1 MKRIL
6 KSKLMNEPQKGYMRV
21 NSKILKDL
29 SSGIYSNPANAIK
42 ELIINSYDADATKVT
57 IRAKPDL
64 DSFTIIDNG
73 IGMNCD
79 DFDTKYAW
87 ISHSEKRKEGEFT
100 KGVGRP
106 LVGRFGI
113 GFISASQ
120 LCDKMTVISSKKGE
134 TKKFKAEIDFSKY
147 KSHNPY
153 DEPQD
158 SYEVSEFDFINLEE
172 DPDEHYTIIILSELS
187 TEFVDILLDKEIE
200 EKLQEMDEKDRKKY
214 ERIQLDDIS
223 FEEIINLI
231 IKKQVVEI
239 EKKIGTYW
247 QFIFDLAN
255 TVPVLYLK
263 NGPLDINNNNQIL
276 ENIVKD
282 IEEYNFTVEF
292 DGITLKK
299 PIILPNNKD
308 IIHEN
313 SDYNVYF
320 INETVKINEKTL
332 KFRGYFYNQKF
343 QIKPVDFQ
351 GVIIRIRNVAIGKAD
366 KNFMD
371 YPWAEK
377 MYMTWTFGEIY
388 VDEGLEDALNI
399 NRNSFA
405 INHPHYMYLRKY
417 VHDLLHDTIFKR
429 SRTRYSEKKHEA
441 RIFKEKTRNQRISN
455 IIGHSSKLRR
465 TSEILGHSNKFQNHE
480 EIKRRH
486 EDTPSSVDETN
497 HHKEHFENVHT
508 DIPLVETENNQHNIE
523 DINIV
528 PELEIVQL
536 SKIGNKL
543 NQYFSSQQNDFSD
556 PVYIVEQ
563 NNAIII
569 NDRHEIFRKLIK
581 KDREILEEILVLYK
595 IAQNYSDGDPKKLE
609 RLFFKNLT
617 EWRR

>member
-6 KSKLMNEPQKGYMRV
+6 KPELMNEPQKGYMRV

-100 KGVGRP
+100 KILGRP

-120 LCDKMTVISSKKGE
+120 LCNKMTVISSKKGE
-134 TKKFKAEIDFSKY
+134 AKKFKAEIDFSQY
-147 KSHNPY
+147 KNHNPY
-153 DEPQD
+153 EEPKD
-158 SYEVSEFDFINLEE
+158 TYEVSQFDFVNLEE
-172 DPDEHYTIIILSELS
+172 DLDEHYTIIILSELS
-187 TEFVDILLDKEIE
+187 PEFVDILLDKDIV
-200 EKLQEMDEKDRKKY
+200 EKLQEMDEKERKKF
-214 ERIQLDDIS
+214 ERIQLGDIS

-231 IKKQVVEI
+231 IEKKIDEI

-247 QFIFDLAN
+247 QFIIDIAN
-255 TVPVLYLK
+255 TVPVSYLLNAPLNINKK
-263 NGPLDINNNNQIL
+263 NPIL
-276 ENIVKD
+276 EGIIKD
-282 IEEYNFTVEF
+282 LERYDFTVEF
-292 DGITLKK
+292 DGLILKK
-299 PIILPNNKD
+299 PVILPNDKS
-308 IIHEN
+308 IMEEHY
-313 SDYNVYF
+313 DYDVYF
-320 INETVKINEKTL
+320 INEDININDKKL
-332 KFRGYFYNQKF
+332 RFRGYFYSQKS

-377 MYMTWTFGEIY
+377 MYMTWTFGEVY

-417 VHDLLHDTIFKR
+417 IHDLLHDKIFKR
-429 SRTRYSEKKHEA
+429 TRKRYEEKKYEA
-441 RIFKEKTRNQRISN
+441 RVSQEKTRKEQISN
-455 IIGHSSKLRR
+455 ILAKSEKL
-465 TSEILGHSNKFQNHE
+465 QNIE
-480 EIKRRH
+480 EIKK
-486 EDTPSSVDETN
+486 TPEINNPLPVDKTTQQKG
-497 HHKEHFENVHT
+497 HLEN
-508 DIPLVETENNQHNIE
+508 ILVETEKPQRNIK
-523 DINIV
+523 DIEKV
-528 PELEIVQL
+528 PDLEIVQV

-543 NQYFSSQQNDFSD
+543 NQYFSPQQNDFSA
-556 PVYIVEQ
+556 PVYISPE

-569 NDRHEIFRKLIK
+569 NDRHEIFKNLGK
-581 KDREILEEILVLYK
+581 KDREVLEEILVLFK
-595 IAQNYSDGDPKKLE
+595 IAEKNSKGDVKKLGE
-609 RLFFKNLT
+609 LFFENLK

>member
-6 KSKLMNEPQKGYMRV
+6 KPELMNEPQQGYMRV

-100 KGVGRP
+100 KGLERP

-120 LCDKMTVISSKKGE
+120 LCNKMTVISSKKGE
-134 TKKFKAEIDFSKY
+134 AKKFKAEIDFSQY
-147 KSHNPY
+147 KNHNPFE
-153 DEPQD
+153 EPKD
-158 SYEVSEFDFINLEE
+158 SYEVSQFDFINLEE

-187 TEFVDILLDKEIE
+187 PEFVDILLDKDIE
-200 EKLQEMDEKDRKKY
+200 EKLQEMDEKERKKF

-231 IKKQVVEI
+231 IEKKIDEI

-247 QFIFDLAN
+247 QFIIDIAN
-255 TVPVLYLK
+255 TVPVSYLPNAPLNINKK
-263 NGPLDINNNNQIL
+263 NSIL
-276 ENIVKD
+276 EGIIKD
-282 IEEYNFTVEF
+282 IDRYDFTLEF
-292 DGITLKK
+292 DGLILKK
-299 PIILPNNKD
+299 PMILPNDKTIVD
-308 IIHEN
+308 EHH
-313 SDYNVYF
+313 DYDVYF
-320 INETVKINEKTL
+320 INEDIIINDKKL
-332 KFRGYFYNQKF
+332 RFRGYFYSQKS

-351 GVIIRIRNVAIGKAD
+351 GIIIRIRNVAIGKAD

-377 MYMTWTFGEIY
+377 MYMTWTFGEVY

-417 VHDLLHDTIFKR
+417 IHNLLHDTIFKR
-429 SRTRYSEKKHEA
+429 TRKRYEEKKSEARVFQERTR
-441 RIFKEKTRNQRISN
+441 KEQISN
-455 IIGHSSKLRR
+455 ILAKSQKL
-465 TSEILGHSNKFQNHE
+465 QNIE
-480 EIKRRH
+480 GIKRIPKFDFPLH
-486 EDTPSSVDETN
+486 VDKTN
-497 HHKEHFENVHT
+497 HDIEHLENIQV
-508 DIPLVETENNQHNIE
+508 DLSLVEKEKPQHNIE
-523 DINIV
+523 DIEKV

-536 SKIGNKL
+536 SKIKTKL

-556 PVYIVEQ
+556 PIYIDTI
-563 NNAIII
+563 NHTIII
-569 NDRHEIFRKLIK
+569 NDHHEIFREHTK
-581 KDREILEEILVLYK
+581 KDREVLEEILVLYK
-595 IAQNYSDGDPKKLE
+595 IAQNDSDGDIKKLE
-609 RLFFKNLT
+609 RSFFKHLK

>member
-6 KSKLMNEPQKGYMRV
+6 KPELMNEPQKGHMRV

-42 ELIINSYDADATKVT
+42 ELIINSYDADSTKVT

-87 ISHSEKRKEGEFT
+87 ISHSDKRKEGEFT
-100 KGVGRP
+100 KDLERP

-120 LCDKMTVISSKKGE
+120 LCNKMTVISSKKGE
-134 TKKFKAEIDFSKY
+134 AKKFKAEIDFSHY
-147 KSHNPY
+147 KNHNPY
-153 DEPQD
+153 EEPKD
-158 SYEVSEFDFINLEE
+158 TYEVSEFDFINLEE
-172 DPDEHYTIIILSELS
+172 NPDDHYTIIILSELS
-187 TEFVDILLDKEIE
+187 PEFVDILLDKDIE
-200 EKLQEMDEKDRKKY
+200 NKLQEMDEKERKKF
-214 ERIQLDDIS
+214 ERIEIGDIS
-223 FEEIINLI
+223 FEDIINLI
-231 IKKQVVEI
+231 IEKQIDEI

-247 QFIFDLAN
+247 QFIFDIAH
-255 TVPVLYLK
+255 TVPVSYLQNAPLNINK
-263 NGPLDINNNNQIL
+263 NNLIL
-276 ENIVKD
+276 EGIIKD
-282 IEEYNFTVEF
+282 IEKYDFTVEF
-292 DGITLKK
+292 DGLILKK
-299 PIILPNNKD
+299 PVILPNDKSIVREHHDYDVYFLNED
-308 IIHEN
+308 II
-313 SDYNVYF
+313 
-320 INETVKINEKTL
+320 INDKRL
-332 KFRGYFYNQKF
+332 KFRGYFYNQKR

-399 NRNSFA
+399 NRNSFT

-417 VHDLLHDTIFKR
+417 VHDLLHDVIFKR
-429 SRTRYSEKKHEA
+429 ARKRYSEKKHEA
-441 RIFKEKTRNQRISN
+441 SIFKEKTRNQRISN
-455 IIGHSSKLRR
+455 IIGHSNKLRR
-465 TSEILGHSNKFQNHE
+465 VSEIVNNSNKILNPKN
-480 EIKRRH
+480 IKRRH
-486 EDTPSSVDETN
+486 EDTTLSVDE
-497 HHKEHFENVHT
+497 NVHA
-508 DIPLVETENNQHNIE
+508 DIPLVETETNPHNIE
-523 DINIV
+523 YIKKV

-536 SKIGNKL
+536 SKIKNKL

-556 PVYIVEQ
+556 PVYIVEE

-569 NDRHEIFRKLIK
+569 NDRHEIFRKLAK
-581 KDREILEEILVLYK
+581 KDREVLEEILVLYK
-595 IAQNYSDGDPKKLE
+595 IAKNHSDNDPKKIE
-609 RLFFKNLT
+609 RLFFRNLK

>member
-6 KSKLMNEPQKGYMRV
+6 KPELMNEPQKGYMRV

-87 ISHSEKRKEGEFT
+87 ISHSDKRKEGEFT

-134 TKKFKAEIDFSKY
+134 TTKFKAEIDFSKY

-153 DEPQD
+153 DEPKD

-187 TEFVDILLDKEIE
+187 TEFVEILLDKEIE
-200 EKLQEMDEKDRKKY
+200 EKLQEMDEKYRKKY

-255 TVPVLYLK
+255 TVPVSYLK

-276 ENIVKD
+276 ENIIKD
-282 IEEYNFTVEF
+282 IKEYNFTVEF

-320 INETVKINEKTL
+320 INETVKINEKIL

-405 INHPHYMYLRKY
+405 INHPHYIYLRKY
-417 VHDLLHDTIFKR
+417 IHDLLHDIIFKR
-429 SRTRYSEKKHEA
+429 SRTRYSEKKHET
-441 RIFKEKTRNQRISN
+441 RVLKEKTRNQRIS
-455 IIGHSSKLRR
+455 K
-465 TSEILGHSNKFQNHE
+465 ILGHSGKLQSLE
-480 EIKRRH
+480 GIKRRNGI
-486 EDTPSSVDETN
+486 DSPLLVDETD
-497 HHKEHFENVHT
+497 HHKEHLENVQG
-508 DIPLVETENNQHNIE
+508 DIPLVETEQIHHNIE
-523 DINIV
+523 DIEKV
-528 PELEIVQL
+528 PDLEIVQL

-556 PVYIVEQ
+556 PIYIDTI
-563 NNAIII
+563 NHTIII
-569 NDRHEIFRKLIK
+569 NDRHEIFRDLAK
-581 KDREILEEILVLYK
+581 KDREVLEEILVLYK
-595 IAQNYSDGDPKKLE
+595 IAQNDSEGDIKKLE
-609 RLFFKNLT
+609 GLFFRHLK

>member
-6 KSKLMNEPQKGYMRV
+6 KPELMNEPQKGYMRV

-100 KGVGRP
+100 KILGRP

-134 TKKFKAEIDFSKY
+134 AKKFKAEIDFSQY
-147 KSHNPY
+147 KNHNPY
-153 DEPQD
+153 EEPKD
-158 SYEVSEFDFINLEE
+158 SYEVSQFDFINLEE
-172 DPDEHYTIIILSELS
+172 DPNEHYTIIILSELS
-187 TEFVDILLDKEIE
+187 PEFVDILLDKDIV
-200 EKLQEMDEKDRKKY
+200 EKLKEMDDKERKKF
-214 ERIQLDDIS
+214 ERIQLGDIS

-231 IKKQVVEI
+231 IEKKIDEI

-247 QFIFDLAN
+247 QFIIDIAN
-255 TVPVLYLK
+255 TVPVSYLPNAPLNINKK
-263 NGPLDINNNNQIL
+263 NPIL
-276 ENIVKD
+276 EGIIKD
-282 IEEYNFTVEF
+282 IDRYDFTVEF
-292 DGITLKK
+292 DGLILKK
-299 PIILPNNKD
+299 PMILPNDKSIVD
-308 IIHEN
+308 EN
-313 SDYNVYF
+313 YDYDVYF
-320 INETVKINEKTL
+320 INEDIIINDKKL
-332 KFRGYFYNQKF
+332 RFRGYFYSQKS

-377 MYMTWTFGEIY
+377 MYLTWTFGEIY

-399 NRNSFA
+399 NRNSFT

-417 VHDLLHDTIFKR
+417 IHDLLHDKIFKR
-429 SRTRYSEKKHEA
+429 ARKRYEEKKIEA
-441 RIFKEKTRNQRISN
+441 RVFQEKTRKEQISN
-455 IIGHSSKLRR
+455 ILAKSEKLQNIEGIKL
-465 TSEILGHSNKFQNHE
+465 TPEIDIPL
-480 EIKRRH
+480 
-486 EDTPSSVDETN
+486 PVDKTN
-497 HHKEHFENVHT
+497 QQKEPLENV
-508 DIPLVETENNQHNIE
+508 LVETEKPQHNIK
-523 DINIV
+523 DIEKV
-528 PELEIVQL
+528 PDLEIVQL

-543 NQYFSSQQNDFSD
+543 NQYFNSQQNDFSD
-556 PVYIVEQ
+556 PVYISHE

-569 NDRHEIFRKLIK
+569 NDRHEIFRKLGK
-581 KDREILEEILVLYK
+581 KDREVLEEILVLYK
-595 IAQNYSDGDPKKLE
+595 IAEKNSKGNIKKLE
-609 RLFFKNLT
+609 ELFFENLK